1 MVLHLTYG
9 YKINEQGSDP
19 LVDLADK
26 VIGFS
31 SQLNDPSSARF
42 IGSR

>member
-9 YKINEQGSDP
+9 YKIKERANDP

-26 VIGFS
+26 VIPVF
-31 SQLNDPSSARF
+31 
-42 IGSR
+42 